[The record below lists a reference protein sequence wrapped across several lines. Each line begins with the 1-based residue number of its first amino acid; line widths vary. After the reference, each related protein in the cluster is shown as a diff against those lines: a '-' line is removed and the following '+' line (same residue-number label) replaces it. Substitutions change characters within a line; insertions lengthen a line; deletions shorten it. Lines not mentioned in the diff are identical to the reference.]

1 MATSTIQRMD
11 AATAVA
17 TVDGQRYARL
27 QVDWMQLG
35 RPVMLPCRSMMKP
48 PEAAASAVAISWL
61 SCAVVEAVNVVV
73 MNTNLWEAFRP
84 AYATC
89 HAEVFSC

>member
-17 TVDGQRYARL
+17 AVDGQQHARL
-27 QVDWMQLG
+27 QIDCIELG
-35 RPVMLPCRSMMKP
+35 RLRDVPLQVDD
-48 PEAAASAVAISWL
+48 EAAGGRGIGRGPIWL

-73 MNTNLWEAFRP
+73 MNTTLWKALRSG
-84 AYATC
+84 YATY

>member
-1 MATSTIQRMD
+1 
-11 AATAVA
+11 
-17 TVDGQRYARL
+17 
-27 QVDWMQLG
+27 
-35 RPVMLPCRSMMKP
+35 MMKP

-73 MNTNLWEAFRP
+73 MNTNLWEAFRS

>member
-17 TVDGQRYARL
+17 TVDGQRYITATG
-27 QVDWMQLG
+27 QLNAIDL
-35 RPVMLPCRSMMKP
+35 LPCRSMINP

-73 MNTNLWEAFRP
+73 MNTNLWEAFRS